1 MAISWNNVAAPD
13 LGESNS
19 LFTQAIQSL
28 KDAGAGLKDT
38 AKDYQ
43 TVVRNKSHAILQD
56 YINSA
61 RTPEELQSEAF
72 NTGFKNLQATLANE
86 YDAVKV
92 NEYKDSRGD
101 LLTKRA
107 SDAVALKR
115 NQFGLDQ
122 EQLAAK
128 MRTNTAQLYALRDK
142 PLEQAALAA
151 KFAADNALDHEALQ
165 KIQLGDLNLKIGQ
178 DTVNLNSKTFDARA
192 KKPALDNESTAQGTA
207 ASKAG
212 VLYQAG
218 MLGVAQKNAESE
230 RIRANAE
237 AIRKA
242 AEGSGFTAVQ
252 GEEATQKAIANVR
265 TIGADALK
273 GVKDKFKYKD
283 MKEVDDAILADET
296 WSWAG
301 LPKTAKLAKE
311 MINNTPEFT
320 ALPNPVKAAMYMGL
334 VTKIREDNILGK
346 DDWFQLNRDK
356 YFAGMLASA
365 REHTGYIENAKA
377 QEKVAIQDFAVT
389 VNRMSG
395 KAPDD
400 AFGFKYA
407 NSQLGVSALTD
418 YGVSQETLDKL
429 NKGEI
434 KQPPAPTSIKQNRAP
449 EVQALNEKYLKTKDL
464 GEKLKLM
471 HQMTALQQQYEVGT
485 SSGLS
490 TTPQS
495 TAPAVTP
502 VAKQVQESVYV
513 KSPLDIV
520 SEAVTKRPTPLLPAE
535 HQNAFKSKANNLSID
550 LGTGKTAPAKN
561 PVAIPDVTWGKPVQ
575 AVTLD
580 PILAKLPQ
588 HRAVITYAPD
598 GDTAYG
604 TSSNYTTAGQPQG
617 KIRCRVDSINTPET
631 PHKAGQPTQTYGA
644 EAAKIFQDMVLN
656 KEVSIR
662 ITKPTDGS
670 SNYGRDVCQIEV
682 AGKDVSV
689 ELLRA
694 GAAWLYTNYNHYGT
708 SGIALQDEAKAAGKG
723 LWAYPNPINPE
734 TFSHNNR

>member
-1 MAISWNNVAAPD
+1 MAQINWNNVAAPN

-19 LFTQAIQSL
+19 LFTQAIASL

-61 RTPEELQSEAF
+61 KTPEELQSEAF

-92 NEYKDSRGD
+92 NEYRDNAVDK
-101 LLTKRA
+101 LTRRA
-107 SDAVALKR
+107 SDTVALKR
-115 NQFGLDQ
+115 NTLGLTTDRQ
-122 EQLAAK
+122 AVDTNDMMNRIFTAPESERPALIAEAVKLNRFDAKAMLTNQVNTGQLTQL
-128 MRTNTAQLYALRDK
+128 TNANKLFTAQEPYLRVQPK
-142 PLEQAALAA
+142 LANEATEQ
-151 KFAADNALDHEALQ
+151 
-165 KIQLGDLNLKIGQ
+165 
-178 DTVNLNSKTFDARA
+178 S
-192 KKPALDNESTAQGTA
+192 TA

-218 MLGVAQKNAESE
+218 QLAVAQKNAETE
-230 RIRANAE
+230 RQKAE
-237 AIRKA
+237 AEAALNANGGKIPYAQQPTVIANKILHEGTVGIRKLEQSA
-242 AEGSGFTAVQ
+242 ALAELAKNKY
-252 GEEATQKAIANVR
+252 ATPQ
-265 TIGADALK
+265 
-273 GVKDKFKYKD
+273 
-283 MKEVDDAILADET
+283 EVDDAFKAAQPWYKTSSTSSAMEAIKKILAANPDYVKADPKRQAAIYATTIGKMEASNVGGAHDYYVSDGNLKDYAKWADEAVKLNSRDIT
-296 WSWAG
+296 VANDLVKVRKQDLAYRLHLGTGMPLNAAKGAVDTYVTGTPSNPNADAKPAAQTPLQATNAGKIAG
-301 LPKTAKLAKE
+301 L
-311 MINNTPEFT
+311 
-320 ALPNPVKAAMYMGL
+320 
-334 VTKIREDNILGK
+334 
-346 DDWFQLNRDK
+346 
-356 YFAGMLASA
+356 
-365 REHTGYIENAKA
+365 
-377 QEKVAIQDFAVT
+377 QEKLNTKGLDLLQ
-389 VNRMSG
+389 
-395 KAPDD
+395 KASIE
-400 AFGFKYA
+400 K
-407 NSQLGVSALTD
+407 QL
-418 YGVSQETLDKL
+418 
-429 NKGEI
+429 
-434 KQPPAPTSIKQNRAP
+434 
-449 EVQALNEKYLKTKDL
+449 KDL
-464 GEKLKLM
+464 G
-471 HQMTALQQQYEVGT
+471 A
-485 SSGLS
+485 
-490 TTPQS
+490 TPQ
-495 TAPAVTP
+495 AATP
-502 VAKQVQESVYV
+502 VAKQVQKSVYV

-550 LGTGKTAPAKN
+550 LGTGKTAPVKN
-561 PVAIPDVTWGKPVQ
+561 PVAIPDVQWGKPVQ